1 MDHDT
6 GGDPCGSG
14 RWVRC
19 TTARVAEALRGL
31 NISVCPRTVA
41 RLLHEMKYSLR
52 VNHKSLCSVNHPQRD
67 LQFER
72 ISALRNRGRDE
83 NIPVISID
91 TKKKELIGRFK
102 NPGAK
107 WGRHPEYVNDHDFRS
122 LADAIA
128 IPYGIYDLRS
138 NTGIVFVGTS
148 TDTPQFA
155 ADCVAAWWRDQ
166 GQSIYPDTSEL
177 FILADSGGSNG
188 CRPRAWK
195 SALQNGLC
203 DPCGLTVT
211 VAHYPTGTSKWN
223 PIEHRLFSEISKNW
237 AGVPLVD
244 LETILGYINSTTTS
258 AGLRVTA
265 HLVEKQYEKG
275 VRISESEMKSL
286 NITADSEIPRWNYTI
301 KPRQ

>member
-6 GGDPCGSG
+6 AGDPCGAVK
-14 RWVRC
+14 WVRC
-19 TTARVAEALRGL
+19 TTARLSESLRNF
-31 NISVCPRTVA
+31 NIDVCPRTVA
-41 RLLHEMKYSLR
+41 RLLRKMKYSLR
-52 VNHKSLCSVNHPQRD
+52 VNHKMLCAVNHPQRN

-72 ISALRNRGRDE
+72 ISALRSRGRLE

-102 NPGAK
+102 NHGTR
-107 WGRHPEYVNDHDFRS
+107 WGRYPECVNDHDFRS
-122 LADAIA
+122 LAEGIA

-148 TDTPQFA
+148 SDTPQFA
-155 ADCVAAWWRDQ
+155 ADCVAAWWCDHGRL
-166 GQSIYPDTSEL
+166 IYPHTREL

-195 SALQNGLC
+195 SSLQNSLC
-203 DPCGLTVT
+203 DPYGITVT
-211 VAHYPTGTSKWN
+211 VAHYPNGASKWN

-237 AGVPLVD
+237 SGVPLVD

-258 AGLRVTA
+258 TGLRVTA

-275 VRISESEMKSL
+275 VRISESEMESL
-286 NITADSEIPRWNYTI
+286 NIITDNEIPRWNYTI